1 MPWYIPL
8 IPALGQQKQRM
19 SVSLTPVSFQDSERY
34 IERPS
39 LKNKTTP
46 PKKNLTMRFLS
57 YTSQMIKN
65 SKINSAHAGKD
76 VDKGELI
83 LAGERQICI
92 FTTEICVVV
101 P

>member
-1 MPWYIPL
+1 
-8 IPALGQQKQRM
+8 M

-39 LKNKTTP
+39 LKNKTTAP
-46 PKKNLTMRFLS
+46 PNLTMRFLS

-76 VDKGELI
+76 VDKGEFI

>member
-1 MPWYIPL
+1 
-8 IPALGQQKQRM
+8 
-19 SVSLTPVSFQDSERY
+19 
-34 IERPS
+34 
-39 LKNKTTP
+39 
-46 PKKNLTMRFLS
+46 MRFLS
-57 YTSQMIKN
+57 YTSQIIKN